1 MSRPRLTEE
10 QAIAKWGSLKRYHQ
24 HLKAVSRYQ
33 AEHYDEM
40 KEYRRKNR
48 AKLSQYTMEWRKTHH
63 DQALASVK
71 KRIKFKR
78 ETDPEFKQACSDRLY
93 NRRTLIKFGI
103 LQKGWNL
110 HYEGTASRD
119 RWMYFRRDEHV
130 ALHSTWGKNNSDV
143 TWERVMESPHLIS
156 EFYLYER
163 GHLYLYR
170 GARDLNEPPKTLQ
183 PLYKTSHEWT
193 KEKIA

>member
-1 MSRPRLTEE
+1 MARPRLTEE
-10 QAIAKWGSLKRYHQ
+10 EAIAKWGSLRRYHQ

-78 ETDPEFKQACSDRLY
+78 ETDPEFKQACKDRLY
-93 NRRTLIKFGI
+93 NRRTLIKLG
-103 LQKGWNL
+103 LLKKGWVL
-110 HYEGTASRD
+110 HYTEGKVSRTH
-119 RWMYFRRDEHV
+119 WLYMEKEAHQ
-130 ALHSTWGKNNSDV
+130 ALHSVFGKSNSDLPM
-143 TWERVMESPHLIS
+143 ERVLECPHLIKVMY
-156 EFYLYER
+156 EYDNGKLYKWKGSYNGR
-163 GHLYLYR
+163 
-170 GARDLNEPPKTLQ
+170 KFQ
-183 PLYKTSHEWT
+183 PLCRSKEEWK
-193 KEKIA
+193 KEIVK